1 MNSGLWSRRC
11 SASGKKVA
19 LDRGSPWC
27 MAFLLLLFLGGGC
40 MYVSVVFVLFFHLA
54 HLDALEIEPR

>member
-1 MNSGLWSRRC
+1 MNSGLGSCRH
-11 SASGKKVA
+11 SASGKKMA

-27 MAFLLLLFLGGGC
+27 MSFLLLLFLGGGS

-54 HLDALEIEPR
+54 HLDGLEMEPR